1 MFLAQEGKCS
11 ISVAE
16 SGCSQPTLVTGD
28 WSYNDAPESPIFLRT
43 EERLVAEDNQKTVV
57 QSFFILTTVHPSV
70 WA

>member
-1 MFLAQEGKCS
+1 
-11 ISVAE
+11 
-16 SGCSQPTLVTGD
+16 VTGD
-28 WSYNDAPESPIFLRT
+28 WSCDDAPESAIFLRT